1 MSENATYNYAL
12 RREEP
17 KRSPVL
23 LSFDPVVVNEFH
35 ETSFMKFWI
44 FTSAHCW
51 FTTQVY
57 HMYMGTEEAVLLS
70 LEE

>member
-1 MSENATYNYAL
+1 MSESATYNYAL

-17 KRSPVL
+17 KRSLVL
-23 LSFDPVVVNEFH
+23 LSFNPVVVNELH

-44 FTSAHCW
+44 FSSAHCRS
-51 FTTQVY
+51 TTQVHY
-57 HMYMGTEEAVLLS
+57 MYIGTEEAVLLS